1 MESHERDG
9 VLNPLDTILFAQL
22 RDSIERAIQFKKKK
36 RIFDSNER
44 IELKPDTVKDVVK
57 RLQHFDLFGID
68 EDLNGRLFETFLSA
82 TMRGAQLGQYF
93 TPRSI
98 VKMMT
103 RLADLET
110 TRKRHSKVID
120 ACCGS
125 GGFLI
130 EALTVMRNRV
140 RENASLSAQEKDALI
155 RVISDE
161 CLYGIDFGK
170 DPPLARIARMNMYL
184 HGDGGSRIYYADALD
199 KELVPTRDEDP
210 ELLDN
215 RLELRETLQTTKFQV
230 ALTNPPFSMKKE
242 AKNET
247 ERKILIRYELAKRDA
262 TSSRIRLSLRSS
274 LMFIERYWDL
284 LYLGGKLITVIDDTL
299 LASDQDV
306 FKSVRNFIRRRFLI
320 RALISLPGD
329 AFRRSGSRVK
339 TSVLVL
345 EKKYAA
351 TDEQPS
357 CFGFFSHN
365 LGVDDL
371 TRRASEADIQEA
383 RAKADKE
390 IEEITRG
397 YETFLV
403 GGTAALVIPPERLTE
418 RLDLKYCA
426 GEFGRMAAKWRTHG
440 IDVRR
445 LDEIVTPTE
454 DLVIPSEYPEIDFT
468 LIKVSYEGKC
478 EVERIRKGRR
488 IKANK
493 MYRVK
498 TGQIVFSTIRATDGA
513 IGIVSP
519 EFDGALVS
527 ESSYTVFNGCEKPW
541 DTAYLWAIVRSH
553 ELRADMQSQSPGSGR
568 YTTYW
573 PEVRGLLIPWPSE
586 SKRKVIGEGLLN
598 SWEMERMMKTE
609 RQRAMEEIQL
619 LGVESEESRKR
630 FTASKA
636 PT

>member
-1 MESHERDG
+1 M
-9 VLNPLDTILFAQL
+9 
-22 RDSIERAIQFKKKK
+22 
-36 RIFDSNER
+36 
-44 IELKPDTVKDVVK
+44 K

-82 TMRGAQLGQYF
+82 TMRGAELGQFF
-93 TPRSI
+93 TPRSV
-98 VKMMT
+98 VKMMV
-103 RLADLET
+103 RLAGLEV
-110 TRKRHSKVID
+110 TRRYQPKVID

-130 EALTVMRNRV
+130 EALTVMRNGV
-140 RENASLSAQEKDALI
+140 RENASLSAQEKEALI
-155 RVISDE
+155 NTISDQ

-184 HGDGGSRIYYADALD
+184 HGDGGSKIYYADALD
-199 KELVPTRDEDP
+199 KELTSTKDEDP

-215 RLELRETLQTTKFQV
+215 RLELRHTLEKTRFQV

-247 ERKILIRYELAKRDA
+247 ERKILIRYDLARRDD
-262 TSSRIRLSLRSS
+262 TSSRIRPSLRSS
-274 LMFIERYWDL
+274 LMFIERYWNL
-284 LYLGGKLITVIDDTL
+284 LEPGGKLITVIDDTL
-299 LASDQDV
+299 LASDLDV

-329 AFRRSGSRVK
+329 TFRRSGSRVK

-345 EKKYAA
+345 EKKQAE
-351 TDEQPS
+351 TDKQPS

-371 TRRASEADIQEA
+371 TPRASEADIQEA

-390 IEEITRG
+390 IDEISRG
-397 YETFLV
+397 YEAYLAGKK
-403 GGTAALVIPPERLTE
+403 GGLILPAERLAD

-426 GEFGRMAAKWRTHG
+426 GEFGRMVGGWREKG

-445 LDEIVTPTE
+445 LDEIVIPVE
-454 DLVIPSEYPEIDFT
+454 DLITPASQPDTDFT
-468 LIKVSYEGKC
+468 LIKVSYDGRC
-478 EVERIRKGRR
+478 EVEKVRKGKR
-488 IKANK
+488 IKAKK
-493 MYRVK
+493 MYQVK

-513 IGIVSP
+513 VGIVSE

-527 ESSYTVFNGCEKPW
+527 DTSYTVFKGCETPW
-541 DTAYLWAIVRSH
+541 DTAYLWAVLRSY

-573 PEVRGLLIPWPSE
+573 PEVRGLLIPWLSE
-586 SKRKVIGEGLLN
+586 PKRKVIGQGLIN
-598 SWEMERMMKTE
+598 SWEMEKKME
-609 RQRAMEEIQL
+609 AQRQQAMTEIQA
-619 LGVESEESRKR
+619 LGVESEESRQR
-630 FTASKA
+630 FEASKA